1 MWAPLLALLLL
12 PQSDFSA
19 QGLKALEE
27 GRWAEAAEALEK
39 AVAAQPDD
47 YSALFNLS
55 FARAMLGKRQEAI
68 AGYEKVLALKPGLY
82 QAQLNLAILLLEA
95 KEPAKALALLKAAFE
110 QEPEKFQPN
119 YYLAE
124 ALYALG
130 DDAGAEQRYR
140 KAAELDPKSAVA
152 EIGLGR
158 ALANQGK
165 FDEALEAYHRAGEL
179 DAAYREYLIE
189 LATRMEEKGAS
200 ERAMA
205 LYRQFA
211 ERPEVRERLGNL
223 LLETG
228 RVDEAIPHLEAAVKT
243 SPTAANRF
251 ALAVAYLKSKR
262 LEEAAPL
269 LEQALGER
277 PDSFELRM
285 TYGRLLRDLRRF
297 APAAQQF
304 RAAAELDPKSKEAWS
319 ELAGVLV
326 LLDSH
331 PQALAA
337 LERVQ
342 ALDPDNAGV
351 YFLRAIILD
360 KSKQYEPA
368 LASYEKFLALSRGAH
383 PDEEFKARQRLKV
396 IRKELNRR

>member
-55 FARAMLGKRQEAI
+55 FARAMLGKRPEAI

-211 ERPEVRERLGNL
+211 DRPEVRERLGNL

-342 ALDPDNAGV
+342 ALDPENAGV
-351 YFLRAIILD
+351 YFLQAIILD
-360 KSKQYEPA
+360 KSKQYKPA

>member
-95 KEPAKALALLKAAFE
+95 KEPAKALALLKAAVE

-152 EIGLGR
+152 AIGLGR

-165 FDEALEAYHRAGEL
+165 FDEALEAYRRAGEL

-211 ERPEVRERLGNL
+211 DRPEVRERLGNL

-342 ALDPDNAGV
+342 ALDPENAGV
-351 YFLRAIILD
+351 YFLQAIILD
-360 KSKQYEPA
+360 KSKQYKPA

>member
-211 ERPEVRERLGNL
+211 DRPEVRERLGNL

>member
-165 FDEALEAYHRAGEL
+165 FDEALEAYRRAGEL

-342 ALDPDNAGV
+342 ALDPENAGV
-351 YFLRAIILD
+351 YFLQAIILD
-360 KSKQYEPA
+360 KSKQYKPA

>member
-165 FDEALEAYHRAGEL
+165 FDEALEAYRRAGEL

-189 LATRMEEKGAS
+189 LATRMEEKGAA

-342 ALDPDNAGV
+342 ALDPENAGV
-351 YFLRAIILD
+351 YFLQAIILD
-360 KSKQYEPA
+360 KSKQYKPA